1 MADPH
6 SGVEQCLLI
15 DAALWMRDGILR
27 EGLRHSGTCRWTSPT
42 GELRGG
48 VSFQVNTIDVA
59 YPTVRLLYTMPG
71 TGELD
76 YVIPLQTTQPHWGG
90 VRWWFTCPLVIN
102 GRRCGQR
109 VQKLYLPPGCK
120 YYGCR
125 RCYDLG
131 YLSRWEDAQIRARSK
146 AEKVRL
152 RLGGSRSLDET
163 FPDKPKGM
171 WWRTCEH
178 LRETSERAEMRT
190 NVQRS
195 ILSSILSVKSSL
207 EIGTKPVGQVLV
219 ASTTSND
226 NFGRGHALICP
237 LKRRQLALQ
246 LNILK

>member
-76 YVIPLQTTQPHWGG
+76 HAVRLQTTQPYWGC
-90 VRWWFTCPLVIN
+90 VRWWFTCPLVMN
-102 GRRCGQR
+102 GRRCGR
-109 VQKLYLPPGCK
+109 REEKLYLPPGCK

-125 RCYDLG
+125 RCYDVGARMRKLVRAQRPRRSG
-131 YLSRWEDAQIRARSK
+131 CGWAEARRWMSRFLIS
-146 AEKVRL
+146 
-152 RLGGSRSLDET
+152 
-163 FPDKPKGM
+163 PKGCGGAPM
-171 WWRTCEH
+171 N
-178 LRETSERAEMRT
+178 A
-190 NVQRS
+190 
-195 ILSSILSVKSSL
+195 
-207 EIGTKPVGQVLV
+207 
-219 ASTTSND
+219 
-226 NFGRGHALICP
+226 
-237 LKRRQLALQ
+237 
-246 LNILK
+246 